1 MLSRATSFDSGHW
14 GSPKPLTGLLGTN
27 GHPLPGL
34 LMAKQVS
41 RLWPCYRQHAVALS
55 GSFDGGTCM
64 RHAPRCSCNADLV
77 LQASVRCPPFCLR
90 QPRSSLMHWC

>member
-34 LMAKQVS
+34 LMAKQV
-41 RLWPCYRQHAVALS
+41 RHIMAL
-55 GSFDGGTCM
+55 
-64 RHAPRCSCNADLV
+64 
-77 LQASVRCPPFCLR
+77 
-90 QPRSSLMHWC
+90 